1 MEVIMELHH
10 SLLQH
15 HIQLQNKLVDR
26 RTEIILFGMDIPEK
40 VVDLVVQS
48 MDLVDIH
55 HTQVH
60 RQVIPAVVG
69 VVVLNM
75 VEMDLQLA
83 EIIDK
88 PHSMVLRNHKVQM
101 EQIMDMMVVME
112 QEETMLEVVE
122 EVLDKMEVMHQP
134 LVVMVLE
141 VMV

>member
-1 MEVIMELHH
+1 MELHH
-10 SLLQH
+10 SLLRN

-26 RTEIILFGMDIPEK
+26 KTEIILFGMDIPEK

-55 HTQVH
+55 HTQLRH
-60 RQVIPAVVG
+60 MVIPAVVG

-88 PHSMVLRNHKVQM
+88 PHFMVLQYHKVQT
-101 EQIMDMMVVME
+101 EQIMDMMVVMPL
-112 QEETMLEVVE
+112 EETMLEVAVE
-122 EVLDKMEVMHQP
+122 ALDKMDTHQQLTPQFQDLLQEEVMG
-134 LVVMVLE
+134 
-141 VMV
+141 